1 MQGIRLE
8 TSHVWGQEMIQAI
21 YPGTF
26 DPVHN
31 GHVDIASRASALFD
45 RLTVAVYDRPMKTL
59 MFSTQERMEML
70 RQALH
75 HLPNVGVESYSSLT
89 VEFARHLGARVI
101 VRGLRVISDFELEF
115 QMALTNKKLAP
126 DIEVVCLMTS
136 QEYAFLS
143 ASTAKEVAM
152 LGGCVSGMVPSHVEH
167 ALQSRLKALGQSGG
181 DKVRIVS
188 LRD

>member
-1 MQGIRLE
+1 M
-8 TSHVWGQEMIQAI
+8 TTAI

-31 GHVDIASRASALFD
+31 GHIDIATRAAALFD
-45 RLTVAVYDRPMKTL
+45 HLTLAIYDRPLKSLLFSTEERKAMMEEAFKHVPNISVATYNRLTVDFAK
-59 MFSTQERMEML
+59 E
-70 RQALH
+70 
-75 HLPNVGVESYSSLT
+75 VG
-89 VEFARHLGARVI
+89 AQVI

-126 DIEVVCLMTS
+126 GIEFVCLMTA

-143 ASTAKEVAM
+143 ASTVKEIAM
-152 LGGCVSGMVPSHVEH
+152 LGGCVEGMVPPHVAQAMRRKFAEPGN
-167 ALQSRLKALGQSGG
+167 AGESRVKL
-181 DKVRIVS
+181 VS

>member
-1 MQGIRLE
+1 MP
-8 TSHVWGQEMIQAI
+8 TAV

-31 GHVDIASRASALFD
+31 GHIDIATRAARLFD
-45 RLTVAVYDRPMKTL
+45 HLTVAVYARPLKNL
-59 MFSTQERMEML
+59 LFSTDERQEML
-70 RQALH
+70 EQALSDI
-75 HLPNVGVESYSSLT
+75 PNISVATYRQLT
-89 VEFARHLGARVI
+89 VSFAREIGAQAV

-126 DIEVVCLMTS
+126 EIEFVCLMTS

-143 ASTAKEVAM
+143 ASTVKEIAM
-152 LGGCVSGMVPSHVEH
+152 LGGCVDSMVPAPVAE
-167 ALQSRLKALGQSGG
+167 AMKTKFAGPDNEDDRIRL
-181 DKVRIVS
+181 VS

>member
-1 MQGIRLE
+1 MP
-8 TSHVWGQEMIQAI
+8 TAI

-31 GHVDIASRASALFD
+31 GHIDIATRAARLFEHLTIAIYARPLKNLLFTTEERRAMLEEALD
-45 RLTVAVYDRPMKTL
+45 AIPNIQIVTYRQLTVD
-59 MFSTQERMEML
+59 
-70 RQALH
+70 
-75 HLPNVGVESYSSLT
+75 
-89 VEFARHLGARVI
+89 FARQIGAQAI

-126 DIEVVCLMTS
+126 EIEFVCLMTS

-143 ASTAKEVAM
+143 SSTVKEIAM
-152 LGGCVSGMVPSHVEH
+152 LGGCVEGMVPPHVAQAMREKF
-167 ALQSRLKALGQSGG
+167 QKPDGQGGSQVRL
-181 DKVRIVS
+181 VS

>member
-1 MQGIRLE
+1 MP
-8 TSHVWGQEMIQAI
+8 TAI

-31 GHVDIASRASALFD
+31 GHIDIATRAARLFEHLTIAIYARPLKNLLFTTEERRAMLEEALAAIPNIQIVTY
-45 RLTVAVYDRPMKTL
+45 RQLTVD
-59 MFSTQERMEML
+59 
-70 RQALH
+70 
-75 HLPNVGVESYSSLT
+75 
-89 VEFARHLGARVI
+89 FARQIGAQAI

-126 DIEVVCLMTS
+126 EIEFVCLMTS

-143 ASTAKEVAM
+143 SSTVKEIAM
-152 LGGCVSGMVPSHVEH
+152 LGGCVEGMVPPHVAQAMREKF
-167 ALQSRLKALGQSGG
+167 QKPDGQGGSQVRL
-181 DKVRIVS
+181 VS

>member
-1 MQGIRLE
+1 MS
-8 TSHVWGQEMIQAI
+8 TAI

-31 GHVDIASRASALFD
+31 GHIDIATRAAALFD
-45 RLTVAVYDRPMKTL
+45 HLTIAIYDRPLKSL
-59 MFSTQERMEML
+59 LFSTQERRAMIEAAF
-70 RQALH
+70 QH
-75 HLPNVGVESYSSLT
+75 IPNISVATYNQLT
-89 VEFARHLGARVI
+89 VEFARQIGAQAI

-126 DIEVVCLMTS
+126 EIEFVCLMTG

-143 ASTAKEVAM
+143 ASTVKEIAM
-152 LGGCVSGMVPSHVEH
+152 LGGCVAGMVPPHVAD
-167 ALQSRLKALGQSGG
+167 ALQAKFKAGSDRGEESVKL
-181 DKVRIVS
+181 VS